1 MTKVLIAVAALCLA
15 LPGSGFAGSATS
27 RWDLTIGGYVKVDAG
42 FTSQASGP
50 AAAGLEQY
58 WPDRDNAGR
67 DQNVANKSG
76 SFDMATGQT
85 ALNFLVKGPDTWG
98 AKSTAFIQGNFL
110 GVTTNSGTA
119 GARYGT
125 FTMTHAYMDL
135 TWPATK
141 LTVGQTWQSW
151 GFLPSYTFL
160 GVYDL
165 LMAGRGNTVPQITVT
180 RNFGTGFRGSIGIQ
194 EPYNSRD
201 QIGGSANLATAQ
213 SPLGMSSVVGFNTS
227 SVRVTTDI
235 PDFTAEIDFTSEAAG
250 KIGPQALQLALGG
263 FWGQDN
269 IIYTDTTRTAAY
281 NVAHAT
287 RWATALKA
295 FVPLIPEKNLNKA
308 GALSV
313 SGSVFSGQ
321 NLANW
326 FLGARNI
333 ISLIPYDRP
342 GANADYAV
350 PVTTGGWA
358 QVSYYFTD
366 KVYTNGLFGYNR
378 NYESAIYK
386 EIYPNQINQWQQW
399 IINVI
404 YDVNPAVR
412 FGVEYSYTAA
422 TFNGKGLNNGGN
434 AAPFNGQ
441 LAGYGV
447 PGGSTA
453 TPGTATYLDSKGSV
467 QNGRISFW
475 YFF

>member
-308 GALSV
+308 GALSL
-313 SGSVFSGQ
+313 SGSVWTGQ

-333 ISLIPYDRP
+333 IAPIPYDQSMVNGR
-342 GANADYAV
+342 AHYTT
-350 PVTTGGWA
+350 PVTSGGWG
-358 QVSYYFTD
+358 QISYHITD
-366 KVYTNGLFGYNR
+366 KVYVNGLYGYTR
-378 NYESAIYK
+378 NSVSAGYQGL
-386 EIYPNQINQWQQW
+386 YPNQIKQWQQ
-399 IINVI
+399 IIGNVI
-404 YDVNPAVR
+404 YDANAAVR
-412 FGVEYSYTAA
+412 VGVEYNYTTA
-422 TFNGKGLNNGGN
+422 TFNAPGLNNGGL
-434 AAPFNGQ
+434 AAPPSEQ
-441 LAGYGV
+441 LTGYTPAAGTSL
-447 PGGSTA
+447 GST
-453 TPGTATYLDSKGSV
+453 GKV
-467 QNGRISFW
+467 HQGRIAVW